1 MDGGLCEGGGVLFGS
16 GCFPETLRPS
26 LSLWD
31 SVSFAPSFIRT
42 HANAL
47 FPHYSLDLRHPCIIR
62 TVAKYLS

>member
-31 SVSFAPSFIRT
+31 S
-42 HANAL
+42 ANAL
-47 FPHYSLDLRHPCIIR
+47 FLHYSLDLRHPCIIR

>member
-1 MDGGLCEGGGVLFGS
+1 MLFSG

-31 SVSFAPSFIRT
+31 SVSISFAPSFVRT

-47 FPHYSLDLRHPCIIR
+47 FLHYSLELRHPCITR

>member
-1 MDGGLCEGGGVLFGS
+1 MINGGLCEGGGVLFGS

-42 HANAL
+42 H
-47 FPHYSLDLRHPCIIR
+47 YSLDLRHLCIIS